1 MVSAVVWF
9 LPAMMIVALPCVDFP
24 KAWPIPEVP
33 PMKRATGKVGR
44 SSTVREWHGLPAGK
58 PRVFSYRLVALVTLK
73 ILQFFSCK
81 SVKNWP
87 SYILCK
93 FEPHSF
99 TDEPMA
105 PHLVAAGMPN
115 LENVQ
120 IRLIGTV
127 DVAAAAS
134 KLGHWGSNLVEL

>member
-1 MVSAVVWF
+1 MDRFSSVVW
-9 LPAMMIVALPCVDFP
+9 I
-24 KAWPIPEVP
+24 
-33 PMKRATGKVGR
+33 
-44 SSTVREWHGLPAGK
+44 
-58 PRVFSYRLVALVTLK
+58 FSVHRTELANTR
-73 ILQFFSCK
+73 
-81 SVKNWP
+81 P

-99 TDEPMA
+99 TDEPTV
-105 PHLVAAGMPN
+105 PHLVATGMPN